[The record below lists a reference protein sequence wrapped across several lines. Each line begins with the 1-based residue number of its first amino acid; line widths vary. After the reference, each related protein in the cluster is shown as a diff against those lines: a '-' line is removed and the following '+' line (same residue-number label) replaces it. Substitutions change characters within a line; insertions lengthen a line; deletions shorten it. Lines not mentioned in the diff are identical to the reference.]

1 MHISVSKTS
10 LPQGWGLLRLLSLIF
25 ILFILSGCGIFLKT
39 PDVTSTTSLK
49 KLKVSHYPEFS
60 DDHAYKD
67 LGVSIEQSLDYL
79 HRIPADREFSFGK
92 DIFTAA
98 HLIASH
104 ELFLNFLHKNPSRN
118 ELNRFIASN
127 YTVYQSVGSNRKRDV
142 LFTGYYEP
150 TILGSLTSNEDYRFP
165 AYATPSDLIAV
176 NLSLFSERF
185 TGEKIVGGYTGKTIV
200 PYYERKEISELETF
214 SEASEILA
222 WVKDPVD
229 LFFLQ
234 IQGSGRILLPD
245 GEQINLHYHTTNGH
259 PYRSIGKL
267 LIDEEK
273 IAREEMSMQK
283 IRSYLHANPDEM
295 NRILNHNPSYVF
307 FKLEKEGPIGYLQV
321 PLTAERSLALDRRIF
336 PPAAIVYIETSR
348 PVVDRE
354 GRIETWEAFKG
365 FVLNQD
371 TGGAIRGPGRADLFW
386 GNSPYAELAAGH
398 MQHTGTIYFLV
409 LKLEGA

>member
-1 MHISVSKTS
+1 MHTSVLKPS
-10 LPQGWGLLRLLSLIF
+10 LLRLLGLVF
-25 ILFILSGCGIFLKT
+25 ILFALSGCGVFLKA
-39 PDVTSTTSLK
+39 PDITAKTSLK
-49 KLKVSHYPEFS
+49 KLTLSHYPKFL

-67 LGVSIEQSLDYL
+67 LCVSIERSLDYL
-79 HRIPADREFSFGK
+79 RRVPADREFSFGE

-104 ELFLNFLHKNPSRN
+104 ELFLNFLHKDPSQK
-118 ELNRFIASN
+118 ELSRFIASN
-127 YTVYQSVGSNRKRDV
+127 YLVYQSVGSNCKREV

-150 TILGSLTSNEDYRFP
+150 TVLGSLTPNEDYRFP
-165 AYATPSDLIAV
+165 AYATPSDLIV
-176 NLSLFSERF
+176 IDLSLFSERF
-185 TGEKIVGGYTGKTIV
+185 SGEKIVGRYADNTII
-200 PYYERKEISELETF
+200 PYYERKEIGELETF
-214 SEASEILA
+214 SETSEILA

-267 LIDEEK
+267 LIDEGK
-273 IAREEMSMQK
+273 IAREEMSMQQ
-283 IRSYLHANPDEM
+283 IRSYLHANPGEIG
-295 NRILNHNPSYVF
+295 RILNHNPSYVF
-307 FKLEKEGPIGYLQV
+307 FKLEEEGPIGYLQV
-321 PLTAERSLALDRRIF
+321 PLTPERSLALDRRIF

-348 PVVDRE
+348 PVLDRD
-354 GRIETWEAFKG
+354 GRIETWEALKG

-386 GNSPYAELAAGH
+386 GNSSYAELAAGH
-398 MQHTGTIYFLV
+398 MQHPGAIYFLV
-409 LKLEGA
+409 LKLDGA

>member
-1 MHISVSKTS
+1 MHTFISKTS
-10 LPQGWGLLRLLSLIF
+10 FLRLFSLVF
-25 ILFILSGCGIFLKT
+25 ILFTLSGCGIFLKA
-39 PDVTSTTSLK
+39 PEITSKTSLK
-49 KLKVSHYPEFS
+49 KLKTSHYPEFT

-67 LGVSIEQSLDYL
+67 LGASIEQSLDYL
-79 HRIPADREFSFGK
+79 RRIPADREFSFGK
-92 DIFTAA
+92 DTYTAT

-104 ELFLNFLHKNPSRN
+104 ELFLNFLHKNPSRK
-118 ELNRFIASN
+118 ELNQFIASN
-127 YTVYQSVGSNRKRDV
+127 YTVYQSVGSNRKREV

-165 AYATPSDLIAV
+165 VYATPSDLIAID
-176 NLSLFSERF
+176 LSLFSERF
-185 TGEKIVGGYTGKTIV
+185 SGEKIVGRYNDNTIV
-200 PYYERKEISELETF
+200 PYYERKEINELETF
-214 SEASEILA
+214 SEVSEILV
-222 WVKDPVD
+222 WVKDLVD

-245 GEQINLHYHTTNGH
+245 GEQINLHYHSTNGH

-283 IRSYLHANPDEM
+283 IRSYLQANPDEM

-307 FKLEKEGPIGYLQV
+307 FKLEENGPIGYLQV
-321 PLTAERSLALDRRIF
+321 PLTTERSLALDRRIF
-336 PPAAIVYIETSR
+336 PPAAIVYIETAR
-348 PVVDRE
+348 PVVDGE
-354 GRIETWEAFKG
+354 GNIETWEDLKG

-398 MQHTGTIYFLV
+398 MQHIGAFYFLV
-409 LKLEGA
+409 LKLDGA

>member
-1 MHISVSKTS
+1 MN
-10 LPQGWGLLRLLSLIF
+10 
-25 ILFILSGCGIFLKT
+25 CFL
-39 PDVTSTTSLK
+39 D
-49 KLKVSHYPEFS
+49 
-60 DDHAYKD
+60 
-67 LGVSIEQSLDYL
+67 
-79 HRIPADREFSFGK
+79 
-92 DIFTAA
+92 
-98 HLIASH
+98 
-104 ELFLNFLHKNPSRN
+104 FLHTNPSRK

-127 YTVYQSVGSNRKRDV
+127 YTVYQSVGSNRKREV

-165 AYATPSDLIAV
+165 VYATPSDLIV
-176 NLSLFSERF
+176 IDLSLFSERF
-185 TGEKIVGGYTGKTIV
+185 SGEKIVGRYTDNTII
-200 PYYERKEISELETF
+200 PYYERKEINELETF
-214 SEASEILA
+214 SEASEILV

-245 GEQINLHYHTTNGH
+245 GEQINLHYHTANGH

-283 IRSYLHANPDEM
+283 IRSYLQANPDEL

-307 FKLEKEGPIGYLQV
+307 FKLEENGPIGYLQV

-348 PVVDRE
+348 PVVDWE
-354 GRIETWEAFKG
+354 GKIETWEELKG

-398 MQHTGTIYFLV
+398 MQHTGAFYFLV
-409 LKLEGA
+409 LKLDGA